1 MTNVYD
7 KEYERTLKRSIKRKY
22 GHCMKDLEICAYGSS
37 IQWLNMSW
45 VDARIKIKGWIDF
58 IFTMM
63 KFIKMKKPECKNSG
77 FIMFHVKH

>member
-22 GHCMKDLEICAYGSS
+22 GHCMKDLEICGYGLS

-45 VDARIKIKGWIDF
+45 VDAKKIKGWIDF

-63 KFIKMKKPECKNSG
+63 KFIKMKKPECKTLVLLC
-77 FIMFHVKH
+77 FT

>member
-22 GHCMKDLEICAYGSS
+22 GYCMKDLEICAYGPS

-45 VDARIKIKGWIDF
+45 VDARIKNKRVDRF
-58 IFTMM
+58 Y
-63 KFIKMKKPECKNSG
+63 
-77 FIMFHVKH
+77 FHNNEIY

>member
-22 GHCMKDLEICAYGSS
+22 GHCMKDLEICAYGTS
-37 IQWLNMSW
+37 IQWLNMS
-45 VDARIKIKGWIDF
+45 WIDF